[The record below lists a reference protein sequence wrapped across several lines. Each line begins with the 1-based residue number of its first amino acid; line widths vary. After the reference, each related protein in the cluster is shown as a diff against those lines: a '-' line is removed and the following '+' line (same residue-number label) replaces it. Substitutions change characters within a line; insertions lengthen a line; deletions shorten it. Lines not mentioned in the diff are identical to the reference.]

1 MSYFYHNKVIRI
13 KGVVVIAAH
22 VYARVT
28 RAAKS
33 KVLQCLFLEDIW
45 RFFNGDAYEKAT

>member
-13 KGVVVIAAH
+13 KSVVVITAYVYSRVKHAAE
-22 VYARVT
+22 
-28 RAAKS
+28 S

-45 RFFNGDAYEKAT
+45 RFFNGDA